1 MITHTKVIIL
11 RMVDY
16 QDSSYIL
23 TVLSEEHG
31 KIALIAKGAKRPKNK
46 LSGILQV
53 GSILDVVYYY
63 KQTRSV
69 QTLTE
74 ASTEFSADIFR
85 KHFERAAVLYAVL
98 ELLGQLVHDNEV
110 NTPIFSF
117 ADNFI
122 QWLGKADEVQPQI
135 FPYAQ
140 LRLAEITGIGLIDIR
155 DNENQRAYLNI
166 ESGNIS
172 AHSEGELSYKLTEN
186 QTLFVTLALHSRSSS
201 IFKVVL
207 ENAELKQLVQR
218 IDIYFKYHIEG
229 YKERKSDSI
238 FEQMLQVHS

>member
-1 MITHTKVIIL
+1 MITNTQVIIL

-63 KQTRSV
+63 KQTRGV

-74 ASTEFSADIFR
+74 ASIVFSADVFR
-85 KHFERAAVLYAVL
+85 KHFDRAAILYSIL
-98 ELLGQLVHDNEV
+98 ELLTQLVHDHEV
-110 NTPIFSF
+110 NDPVFVF
-117 ADNFI
+117 AFNFI
-122 QWLGKADEVQPQI
+122 QWLGNAETVQPQI

-140 LRLAEITGIGLIDIR
+140 IRLAEIIGIGLIDTH
-155 DNENQRAYLNI
+155 QQGSKQAYLNI
-166 ESGNIS
+166 VSGNIS
-172 AHSEGELSYKLTEN
+172 DRSEEERSYKLSEN
-186 QTLFVTLALHSRSSS
+186 QTKFLSLVMHSRSTA
-201 IFKVVL
+201 IFGISL
-207 ENAELKQLVQR
+207 ENDELKQLVR
-218 IDIYFKYHIEG
+218 YLDVYFKYHIDG

-238 FEQMLQVHS
+238 FEQMLQVNL